1 MLIPDVNLL
10 IYGFRRELPAHNTTR
25 AWWLEVLQGA
35 EPVGLHPLVEC
46 AFLRLCTKALGPLPA
61 AETDLTLDFLNELH
75 RCPLVTSLHEGDTH
89 RQILRQLCRRHNLAG
104 DALTDAW
111 LAALALEKDATLA
124 SADTGFS
131 RFDGLRWINPL
142 AVKH

>member
-1 MLIPDVNLL
+1 VRFL
-10 IYGFRRELPAHNTTR
+10 A
-25 AWWLEVLQGA
+25 A
-35 EPVGLHPLVEC
+35 LHQS
-46 AFLRLCTKALGPLPA
+46 TG
-61 AETDLTLDFLNELH
+61 
-75 RCPLVTSLHEGDTH
+75 
-89 RQILRQLCRRHNLAG
+89 
-104 DALTDAW
+104 TDAW